1 MSEQLA
7 AETKVDELAKNVE
20 NYLETPINQLAMATC
35 AKSYKSPAH
44 PRQAPIE
51 QHMSIHDA

>member
-20 NYLETPINQLAMATC
+20 NYLETPTNQGAWFSSWS
-35 AKSYKSPAH
+35 KSK
-44 PRQAPIE
+44 QLLV
-51 QHMSIHDA
+51 Q